1 MTPSIRDTCSLL
13 FVPTNRAGYFA
24 KAAASGTAAE
34 PVFVMLA
41 KAESAAEI
49 EILAAQLHGITLI
62 VLIERSRSLHNTAAI
77 AAAHLQL
84 QVFMLGGVDLAGE
97 LGARLTWV
105 HLLHARGTRT
115 CAVADTGLVGID
127 VPWLDIVNT
136 VGLAAKTQRI
146 AALGFRAKACIH
158 PRQLEA
164 VHSALAPTPGKI
176 DEARRVI
183 TAAGPAGADAAAAL
197 PSSRLNDRPV
207 ALAAQRLLACAG
219 GRAHALSH

>member
-1 MTPSIRDTCSLL
+1 MTPSICDTCSLL
-13 FVPTNRAGYFA
+13 FVPTNRAEYFA
-24 KAAASGTAAE
+24 KAEASGTVAE

-41 KAESAAEI
+41 KAESAPEI

-62 VLIERSRSLHNTAAI
+62 ALIERSRSLHDTAAI

-97 LGARLTWV
+97 LGARLAWV

-158 PRQLEA
+158 PRQLET

-176 DEARRVI
+176 DEARRVVA
-183 TAAGPAGADAAAAL
+183 AAGPAGVDAAAAL

-219 GRAHALSH
+219 GRAHALFH